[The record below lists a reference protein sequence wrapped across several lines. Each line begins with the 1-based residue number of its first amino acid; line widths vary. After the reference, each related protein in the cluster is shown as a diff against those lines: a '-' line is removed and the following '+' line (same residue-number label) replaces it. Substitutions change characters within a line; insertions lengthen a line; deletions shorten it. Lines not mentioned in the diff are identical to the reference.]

1 MTSDTDGD
9 DPHRKVH
16 VLFMPTSRGEIIR
29 QARVHK
35 RISQDRLGQLTG
47 VSRSAVSQWESNAT
61 EPDSS
66 ARLQRIAEVLDIDL
80 EILVRAGGAPKGQNR
95 PATGTI
101 SRSQISHVIPP
112 LVVWRAL
119 PSAKSRPGGF
129 VILHEKEG
137 EVARPIHLI
146 HQTKAFAFKVID
158 EANAPVYRARDHL
171 IADPDT
177 AAIPGDDCLFADG
190 IEKAEGSLAFVGNY
204 ARATPTLWII
214 TQYGREGEIELP
226 KVEFPHAW
234 PIVGR
239 YHRR

>member
-1 MTSDTDGD
+1 MTSDTGGDG
-9 DPHRKVH
+9 PHRKVH
-16 VLFMPTSRGEIIR
+16 VLFMPTTRGEMIR
-29 QARVHK
+29 HARELK
-35 RISQDRLGQLTG
+35 RISQDRLGKLVG
-47 VSRSAVSQWESNAT
+47 VTRSAVSQWESNTT

-66 ARLQRIAEVLDIDL
+66 ERLEQIAEVLDIDL
-80 EILVRAGGAPKGQNR
+80 ATLVRAGMGPKTVRSGTGQIIKSQVSHAL
-95 PATGTI
+95 PA
-101 SRSQISHVIPP
+101 

-119 PSAKSRPGGF
+119 PNPGSRYGGF
-129 VILHEKEG
+129 VILHEKED
-137 EVARPIHLI
+137 EIARPEHLI

-158 EANAPVYRARDHL
+158 DANVPVYRPRDHL
-171 IADPDT
+171 IVDPDT

-190 IEKAEGSLAFVGNY
+190 IEKLEGSIAIVGNY
-204 ARATPTLWII
+204 ARSTLTLWII